1 MSRFMSNCKGR
12 PGMTLVELLV
22 VIGILL
28 LLLATVV
35 PILSPTPDQKGRE
48 AAATV
53 LSMIN
58 RAKLRAEA
66 NGDTGAGIWLE
77 PLTTTGSVAGSL
89 NNGYWWQLD
98 GQVARMASLDMFA
111 CEPQNPYNG
120 DDPDQARVLIYPIN
134 ELLPA
139 PPFVNGI
146 AVTDSLALFESTPCQ
161 FIRELCSSSTRILVQ
176 GGESYYFRLLSPAEQ
191 SALTRLHFPRPY
203 RECNDPGLALGD
215 PHYIASG
222 SANYYTGS
230 GASISP
236 APPGGVPQLVAAWV
250 RTLPNAPVITDVERT
265 RLVWWQYDPVGAVFP
280 VRNENKA
287 FAIQRP
293 NVRSPTPPL
302 SVPEGYAID
311 VSWSSHGVQ
320 LFHNAA
326 EVRAG
331 QGGMTLIQNFFA
343 NQPVQLMFDQAGS
356 LTKVLYKGFLAGFG
370 GGQGALVEQ
379 SIDVPADVF
388 LLVGRA
394 DRAGLP
400 FVANP
405 TEENPGANWQYPDSR
420 WVKISH
426 STGKTLIADPV
437 LGVTNVY
444 DSQGYARR
452 DLAAVRN

>member
-1 MSRFMSNCKGR
+1 MPDRAGR

-28 LLLATVV
+28 LLLVTVV
-35 PILSPTPDQKGRE
+35 PILAPTPDQKGRE

-66 NGDTGAGIWLE
+66 NGDTGSGIWLE
-77 PLTTTGSVAGSL
+77 PLTTAGSEAGSVNG
-89 NNGYWWQLD
+89 GYWWQLD
-98 GQVARMASLDMFA
+98 GQVVRMATLDMFA
-111 CEPQNPYNG
+111 CEPQNSYNG
-120 DDPDQARVLIYPIN
+120 DDPDQAEVLIYPIN
-134 ELLPA
+134 EPNRTFA
-139 PPFVNGI
+139 NVPS
-146 AVTDSLALFESTPCQ
+146 TDSLALFESTPCQ
-161 FIRELCSSSTRILVQ
+161 FIRELCSSSTRISVE
-176 GGESYYFRLLSPAEQ
+176 GGESYYFRLLSPTEQ
-191 SALTRLHFPRPY
+191 SAITRPHYPRPY
-203 RECNDPGLALGD
+203 RDCNEPGLG
-215 PHYIASG
+215 
-222 SANYYTGS
+222 
-230 GASISP
+230 
-236 APPGGVPQLVAAWV
+236 PQLVPGDGYYQDPSPPPGNTSKYYSYPVAGAPELRVAWV
-250 RTLPNAPVITDVERT
+250 RTLPNANPMSVETRQ
-265 RLVWWQYDPVGAVFP
+265 RLVQFEYDPTTPRFP
-280 VRNENKA
+280 VEAEGEK

-331 QGGMTLIQNFFA
+331 QGGMTLIPNFFA

-405 TEENPGANWQYPDSR
+405 TDENPGANWQYPDSR

-444 DSQGYARR
+444 ESQGYARR